1 MTTPADR
8 PNSGIPAPAEPGQ
21 TPAEPTPPAEA
32 IGYLRVST
40 GRQTESGLG
49 IEAQTSTIETWATY
63 KQLRVD
69 WIQDEAVSGT
79 TAPDQ
84 RPGLSQA
91 LTRLENP
98 ADPAQTLITAKLDR
112 LGRDT
117 RDILNLAERARTNN
131 WRLVLLDI
139 DIDSSTPAGG
149 LMLTVMAAIA
159 EFERRIIS
167 ERTRRALAQLKAQG
181 KTLGRPDKT
190 PPQATTRIHEL
201 RNAGHTYQQ
210 IADQLNTEQI
220 PTSTGEGKWQPTM
233 TRRVALRAETADYPP
248 PHRTGQHPPVRS
260 NKGNT
265 RPPPPGEPPPW
276 GRNRSTP
283 AAGTRQPPY
292 FDRSSYSDIA
302 LLSPGP

>member
-8 PNSGIPAPAEPGQ
+8 PNSGIPAPAGPGQ
-21 TPAEPTPPAEA
+21 APADPTPPAEA

-40 GRQTESGLG
+40 GRQAESGLG

-181 KTLGRPDKT
+181 KTLGRPDRT
-190 PPQATTRIHEL
+190 PPEATAQILEL

-220 PTSTGEGKWQPTM
+220 PTSTGEGKWQPTT
-233 TRRVALRAETADYPP
+233 TRRVVLRA
-248 PHRTGQHPPVRS
+248 
-260 NKGNT
+260 NT
-265 RPPPPGEPPPW
+265 PAS
-276 GRNRSTP
+276 RSTH
-283 AAGTRQPPY
+283 Q
-292 FDRSSYSDIA
+292 
-302 LLSPGP
+302 